1 MVTRDIICN
10 ITLNEVTLD
19 DSIWELHGLNLK
31 IINAIVPKTKFLLYS
46 NNKEDFIHS
55 VNILS
60 SSFGQLKVLMGFNI
74 NISNC
79 YIDGNTRLSSTLI
92 DIVDCNLSITNF
104 IFFNQMKHDKGPAII
119 NAMACHIDMMN
130 VNILQN
136 YALDGLIWVSNSSVL
151 QIKNSMFSDNGLFIW
166 TSSILILSHNSVLF
180 LSNCKCENNG
190 AVHGTCIYASGSV
203 KIIAQKSIFNGN
215 HAIRGGAV
223 YWKSK
228 AIKDTA
234 SEISRCKFE
243 SHLENSRE
251 RHIMQEYKTELI
263 FEECIFT
270 GHLALKGG
278 IFYVDGSSVV
288 VSMNNC
294 ITKSNGGLMDTTIL
308 VQGQHPLS
316 AKLNV
321 NGCLFTD
328 DLSWGAGILSIR
340 RAEVNIHTSTISDS
354 AFSLISV
361 VDYSIVNITRL
372 SIKQSPTPF
381 GYIDIQK

>member
-1 MVTRDIICN
+1 
-10 ITLNEVTLD
+10 
-19 DSIWELHGLNLK
+19 
-31 IINAIVPKTKFLLYS
+31 
-46 NNKEDFIHS
+46 
-55 VNILS
+55 
-60 SSFGQLKVLMGFNI
+60 
-74 NISNC
+74 
-79 YIDGNTRLSSTLI
+79 
-92 DIVDCNLSITNF
+92 
-104 IFFNQMKHDKGPAII
+104 MKHDKGPAII
-119 NAMACHIDMMN
+119 NAMACHINMVN

-166 TSSILILSHNSVLF
+166 TSGVLILNNNSVLF
-180 LSNCKCENNG
+180 LSNCKCESNG
-190 AVHGTCIYASGSV
+190 AVHGPCIYASGSV
-203 KIIAQKSIFNGN
+203 TIIAQKSIFNGN

-228 AIKDTA
+228 AINEITSD
-234 SEISRCKFE
+234 ISRQKFE
-243 SHLENSRE
+243 FDVESLWE
-251 RHIMQEYKTELI
+251 RHTMQEFKTELI

-270 GHLALKGG
+270 GHRSLRGG
-278 IFYVDGSSVV
+278 VFYVDGSSVAI
-288 VSMNNC
+288 SMNNC

-321 NGCLFTD
+321 KGCLFTN

-340 RAEVNIHTSTISDS
+340 QAEVNIYNSTISDS

-361 VDYSIVNITRL
+361 ADYSIVNITRL

-381 GYIDIQK
+381 GYIDIQNNVKLYLADSWINSSYLSFFPN